1 MYQDAGQFVNE
12 PTQWYNIDVVTGVS
26 ELQGFL
32 NPINNVNAIGYN
44 LLAHYIYGYDQ
55 TVHRIVRID
64 NTGNLMQLS
73 SNPTGLPNNDFNVG
87 TFDLDGHLFLFVN
100 ATSRFYTVD
109 LNQESATFMN
119 AGPDAIR
126 PGAHTLHRNR
136 YKKQEGD
143 FDG

>member
-44 LLAHYIYGYDQ
+44 LLDHYIYGYDQ

-87 TFDLDGHLFLFVN
+87 TFDLDGHLFLFGDDFHLRRN
-100 ATSRFYTVD
+100 D
-109 LNQESATFMN
+109 TFT
-119 AGPDAIR
+119 GCIHLCGVVHDSSS
-126 PGAHTLHRNR
+126 
-136 YKKQEGD
+136 
-143 FDG
+143 